1 MTIDQGVCQPKADG
15 YIRSL
20 ATRAKQLG
28 VGSPVICLE
37 TEASYVVPPTKLPS
51 AMQCSLLLIWL
62 LVCSKFLITEN
73 GDLTVAVCSSR

>member
-51 AMQCSLLLIWL
+51 
-62 LVCSKFLITEN
+62 LVECTIGFTDECNAILTIV
-73 GDLTVAVCSSR
+73 DLVVGM